1 MEIKKV
7 YFSQKMSLYSRI
19 NQAKQPLP
27 FFQSHQESRE
37 AFWRSAKKQCAFEA
51 VSKKYTIYFTIDK
64 SREDVIFNNLLIE
77 GETFKWQKLFQHM
90 EACARFFIKENC
102 CFLFQSPLSEE
113 WLSIFHKNGYQGTM
127 KLNKKLVYHTA
138 LVLGGGGAH
147 GAYQIGVW
155 QALKEH
161 NIRFEI
167 ITGTS
172 VGALNGALILQGDM
186 EKAVGLWKKLST
198 RQVLALPEM
207 AAVEDLRERF
217 YQERRQMTK
226 TALVEGG
233 VSSAPLEK
241 LVKEN
246 LDLSLLKY
254 NSKIRL
260 YTVSTKLP
268 ELAEVVTAIQQ
279 TETEEIPDWILASA
293 SFYPAMAYRKIG
305 KNKYADGGF
314 RNKIPIDIAIN
325 EGATEA
331 FVVDVQGPGPV
342 KESVC
347 QIRLSIGDVKHCGR
361 LAVFCFLIAKET
373 N

>member
-37 AFWRSAKKQCAFEA
+37 AFWHSAKKQCAFEA

-77 GETFKWQKLFQHM
+77 GETFEWQKLFQHM

-113 WLSIFHKNGYQGTM
+113 WLRIFHKNGYQGTM
-127 KLNKKLVYHTA
+127 QLNKKLVYHTA

-161 NIRFEI
+161 NIQFEI

-207 AAVEDLRERF
+207 ADVEDLRERF
-217 YQERRQMTK
+217 YQE
-226 TALVEGG
+226 
-233 VSSAPLEK
+233 
-241 LVKEN
+241 
-246 LDLSLLKY
+246 D
-254 NSKIRL
+254 
-260 YTVSTKLP
+260 
-268 ELAEVVTAIQQ
+268 
-279 TETEEIPDWILASA
+279 
-293 SFYPAMAYRKIG
+293 
-305 KNKYADGGF
+305 
-314 RNKIPIDIAIN
+314 
-325 EGATEA
+325 
-331 FVVDVQGPGPV
+331 
-342 KESVC
+342 
-347 QIRLSIGDVKHCGR
+347 
-361 LAVFCFLIAKET
+361 AK
-373 N
+373 